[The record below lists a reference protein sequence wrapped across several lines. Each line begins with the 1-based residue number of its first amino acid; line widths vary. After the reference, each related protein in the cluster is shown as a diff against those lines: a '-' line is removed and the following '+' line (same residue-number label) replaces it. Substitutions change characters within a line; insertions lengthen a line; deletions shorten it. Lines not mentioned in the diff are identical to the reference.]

1 MWLPEKFYEL
11 LPYLY
16 AILGMATLGYFDTP
30 LGYGSGLLLLL
41 TACLVWMMR
50 RDFRQGRLDKKN

>member
-30 LGYGSGLLLLL
+30 LGYGSGLLLFTYCLL
-41 TACLVWMMR
+41 S
-50 RDFRQGRLDKKN
+50 LDDEKGLPPRKA

>member
-16 AILGMATLGYFDTP
+16 AILGMATIGYFDTP
-30 LGYGSGLLLLL
+30 LGYGSGAAPFTYCLLS
-41 TACLVWMMR
+41 
-50 RDFRQGRLDKKN
+50 LDDEKGLPPRKA